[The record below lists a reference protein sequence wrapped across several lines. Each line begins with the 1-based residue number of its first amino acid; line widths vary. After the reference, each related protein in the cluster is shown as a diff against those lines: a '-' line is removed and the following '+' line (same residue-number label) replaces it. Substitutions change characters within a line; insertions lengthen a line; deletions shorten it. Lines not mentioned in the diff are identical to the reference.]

1 MLLWGLAVDLVK
13 CDRNQA
19 TNFVHL
25 YYDSDCVDPVCR
37 GRLLLWTD
45 MTHWRLKISLAVLL
59 AICVPHVL
67 AQTDEHE
74 SDSENAAT
82 QESHRNYIAG
92 FIGGA
97 HEGRRDIGLAL
108 GISYGRKLSESF
120 GIGVIAEHT
129 YGDFDIWVYAV
140 PFAYLTGPWKLYV
153 APGVED
159 GEEGSESL
167 VRLGAEYAFEVG
179 AIEVAPHLAMD
190 FVGGEKVLVL
200 GVVFGKSF

>member
-1 MLLWGLAVDLVK
+1 M
-13 CDRNQA
+13 R
-19 TNFVHL
+19 
-25 YYDSDCVDPVCR
+25 
-37 GRLLLWTD
+37 
-45 MTHWRLKISLAVLL
+45 HWQLKIPLAVLL
-59 AICVPHVL
+59 AICAPYVL

-74 SDSENAAT
+74 SNSEHEAP
-82 QESHRNYIAG
+82 QEAHRNYIAG

-97 HEGRRDIGLAL
+97 HEGRREIGLSL

-153 APGVED
+153 APGVEV

-179 AIEVAPHLAMD
+179 AFEVAPQLAMD